1 VISLNGERTSVR
13 MWAER
18 PMTASQLRAKAS
30 ELSQAL
36 SRADLQVGDIVVRD
50 GAPVQP
56 APAPAGHFLDR
67 AL

>member
-13 MWAER
+13 IWAER
-18 PMTASQLRAKAS
+18 SSTALQLRAKAS

-36 SRADLQVGDIVVRD
+36 TRADLQVGDIVVRD
-50 GAPVQP
+50 GAPVQQ
-56 APAPAGHFLDR
+56 AAAPAGHFLDR